1 MKKIQLTAK
10 FKIHDGK
17 FDEAKAIADECIAIV
32 KEKEEGKG
40 TLRYDWYLSPDQ
52 TECVV
57 QEMYTDSNAVL
68 IHIGDVQEQLGKIFA
83 ISDFTLE
90 VYGNPSAE
98 LQDAATA
105 FAPDVYFFYQGM

>member
-1 MKKIQLTAK
+1 MEKIQLTAK
-10 FKIHDGK
+10 FKIHAGK
-17 FDEAKAIADECIAIV
+17 FDEAKTIADECIAIV

-57 QEMYTDSNAVL
+57 QEMYADSNAVL

-98 LQDAATA
+98 LQKATTA
-105 FAPDVYFFYQGM
+105 FAPNVYFFYQGM